1 MRSMS
6 RTVVVIASC
15 AAIALFSGCGPKYAD
30 ISGTVY
36 YYKEIPPVSTTPL
49 ADSDVLLFD
58 GSSAVDTQVTDAS
71 GRYAFANVDP
81 GTYSIRAYLDKVPS
95 LAAPVDHNYRVD
107 GGSWTSPIAIGPE
120 PFLYFEYSGLT
131 VAAGDDVTVDFRLA
145 GY

>member
-6 RTVVVIASC
+6 RAVVVIASC
-15 AAIALFSGCGPKYAD
+15 AAIMVFSGCAPKYAD

-36 YYKEIPPVSTTPL
+36 YYKTTAPVSTTPL
-49 ADSDVLLFD
+49 VDSDISLIE

-71 GRYAFANVDP
+71 GRYAFADVDP
-81 GTYSIRAYLDKVPS
+81 GTYSIRAYLDKVPN
-95 LAAPVDHNYRVD
+95 LAAPVDHSYRVD